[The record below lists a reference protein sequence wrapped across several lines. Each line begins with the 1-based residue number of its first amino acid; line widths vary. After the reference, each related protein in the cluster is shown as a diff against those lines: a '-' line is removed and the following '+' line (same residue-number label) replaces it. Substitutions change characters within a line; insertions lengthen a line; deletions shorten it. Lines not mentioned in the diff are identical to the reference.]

1 MGSQDEPR
9 ARGRWARGVSNPC
22 GLDHAGFDGDDA
34 VARIHDA
41 LDRVLMERCGVRA
54 VGGVCGRER
63 GEHLVFDAVAEDR
76 VLDHLLGRRWGL
88 ACRRDTVV
96 ALWGAGRCAWAIRAR
111 RAGGGGGRSWRG
123 VGTQSVSAALPLGVS
138 GMAKMRSAQVRPS
151 PTEVATRRSFRGN
164 I

>member
-54 VGGVCGRER
+54 VGGVCGWER
-63 GEHLVFDAVAEDR
+63 GEYLVFEAVAEDR
-76 VLDHLLGRRWGL
+76 VLAHLLGRRWGL
-88 ACRRDTVV
+88 A
-96 ALWGAGRCAWAIRAR
+96 
-111 RAGGGGGRSWRG
+111 
-123 VGTQSVSAALPLGVS
+123 
-138 GMAKMRSAQVRPS
+138 
-151 PTEVATRRSFRGN
+151 
-164 I
+164 